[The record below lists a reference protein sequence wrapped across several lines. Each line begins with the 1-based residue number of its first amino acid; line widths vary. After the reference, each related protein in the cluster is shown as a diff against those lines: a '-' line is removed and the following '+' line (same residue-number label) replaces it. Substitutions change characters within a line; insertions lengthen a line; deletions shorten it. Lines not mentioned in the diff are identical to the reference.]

1 MLVLFSIIL
10 ISTEVRIFSYTL
22 TYLFRGFIH
31 FFLLRFWLYLQKL
44 FILWILTPLYK
55 YCQYCLLVC
64 PLHFFFF
71 WLHSIAYGILVPQS
85 GVEPDWQVKAAMKA
99 WSESLA
105 VKARSPDCWIVRKFP
120 ALIYVFV
127 KKKLYL
133 SVFSLILVQCPVFK
147 YVFL

>member
-31 FFLLRFWLYLQKL
+31 FFVLRFWLYLQKL
-44 FILWILTPLYK
+44 LILWILTPLYK

-64 PLHFFFF
+64 SLLFFFFF

-85 GVEPDWQVKAAMKA
+85 GVEPEPLAMN
-99 WSESLA
+99 
-105 VKARSPDCWIVRKFP
+105 ARSPDCWIVRKFP
-120 ALIYVFV
+120 ALFYVFV
-127 KKKLYL
+127 KKKLNL